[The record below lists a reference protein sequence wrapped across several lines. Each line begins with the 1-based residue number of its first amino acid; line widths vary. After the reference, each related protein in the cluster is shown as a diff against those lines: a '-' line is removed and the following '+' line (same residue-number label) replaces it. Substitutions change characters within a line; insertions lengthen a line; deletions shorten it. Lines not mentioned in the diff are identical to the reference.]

1 MTQGDN
7 SFTFYSLSP
16 SLSELTQRIVE
27 LSKETSAACTDAM
40 RCDATRCL
48 SLLGLIRLS
57 PGWGMRVQVV
67 VVVVVSVVGNWQMQS
82 RSASAAGW
90 PGQGLRLQLPWVLGA
105 GRRRGVSVEAGGDDF
120 HKLARLANAATKLK
134 MLRHAQCAHH
144 PLPLPFPSPQ

>member
-1 MTQGDN
+1 M
-7 SFTFYSLSP
+7 
-16 SLSELTQRIVE
+16 
-27 LSKETSAACTDAM
+27 
-40 RCDATRCL
+40 
-48 SLLGLIRLS
+48 
-57 PGWGMRVQVV
+57 QVV

-144 PLPLPFPSPQ
+144 PLHLPPINSTICWCVNLQPKQPRFNNNKSSSNNNAVAVVVVVVVQSSCSCAGSKDLCGIWA